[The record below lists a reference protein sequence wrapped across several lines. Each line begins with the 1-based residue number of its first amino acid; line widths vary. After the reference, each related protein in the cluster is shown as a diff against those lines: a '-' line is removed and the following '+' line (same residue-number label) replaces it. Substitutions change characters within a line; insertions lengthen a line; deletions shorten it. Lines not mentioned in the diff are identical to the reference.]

1 MASSRIIS
9 VRTAH
14 GGSLSAPLS
23 GCGAGAALP
32 APLIVPAHAGTGE
45 HYARASPNGCVQ
57 RGEGGGVTFAFLKE
71 LIEIL
76 KTDWKLNG
84 KKGTA

>member
-1 MASSRIIS
+1 MSFRKYTGVACPSSIDYCFNTCRNRKALCMCIS
-9 VRTAH
+9 QWLV
-14 GGSLSAPLS
+14 SALK
-23 GCGAGAALP
+23 
-32 APLIVPAHAGTGE
+32 GE
-45 HYARASPNGCVQ
+45 
-57 RGEGGGVTFAFLKE
+57 VTFAFLKE

>member
-1 MASSRIIS
+1 MKEEIGPYECRGCVSSRKYIEVAFPSNIDYCFNTCRNRKALCTCIS
-9 VRTAH
+9 QWLV
-14 GGSLSAPLS
+14 SALK
-23 GCGAGAALP
+23 
-32 APLIVPAHAGTGE
+32 GE
-45 HYARASPNGCVQ
+45 
-57 RGEGGGVTFAFLKE
+57 VTFAFLKE

>member
-1 MASSRIIS
+1 MCPSENAEKEQ
-9 VRTAH
+9 
-14 GGSLSAPLS
+14 
-23 GCGAGAALP
+23 GAALP
-32 APLIVPAHAGTGE
+32 ALLIVPAHAGAGGIMPRISQWLLPALGGE
-45 HYARASPNGCVQ
+45 AA
-57 RGEGGGVTFAFLKE
+57 FAFLKE

>member
-1 MASSRIIS
+1 MCIS
-9 VRTAH
+9 QWLV
-14 GGSLSAPLS
+14 SALK
-23 GCGAGAALP
+23 
-32 APLIVPAHAGTGE
+32 GE
-45 HYARASPNGCVQ
+45 
-57 RGEGGGVTFAFLKE
+57 VTFAFLKE